1 MYHFDVHRRDASRNS
16 SSDGRTSHQDCTAVV
31 ELWALGKA
39 YGSHTGESCVSARI
53 LCSPEGRYG
62 TLALRRPSRTRYY

>member
-31 ELWALGKA
+31 ELWALAIQAKA
-39 YGSHTGESCVSARI
+39 VYPLEFSVR
-53 LCSPEGRYG
+53 
-62 TLALRRPSRTRYY
+62 LRDDMEL